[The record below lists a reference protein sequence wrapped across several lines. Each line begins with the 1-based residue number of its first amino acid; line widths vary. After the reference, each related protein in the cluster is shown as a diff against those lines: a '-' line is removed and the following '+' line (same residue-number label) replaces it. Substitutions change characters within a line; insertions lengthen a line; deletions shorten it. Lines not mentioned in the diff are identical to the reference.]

1 MARHKPNPL
10 CPATGSATLQAS
22 WLGRWYWQ
30 GGVVDKAAFRRFSVL
45 RDEFRDRVAGWTAA
59 LPGLAEAQRALA
71 REAGD
76 DYAVETPIVY
86 NRALDEVSQDSRIAW
101 VVVADNPGKREQ
113 EAAMNRYLVGRSG
126 QVAQRFFARELGV
139 DFRSEVVIINKTP
152 VHTPKTLQL
161 KKLARLYPEARG
173 ILDES
178 QRFMASMVPALQQC
192 FNARIWVMG
201 LSEVKP
207 KGLFEPWQQALAQA
221 YARDDTAGDRA
232 DGHRLADG
240 LFGFNHFSMGSFATD
255 LMRRRRPGESTPDAV
270 LRIGAENRSRIL

>member
-1 MARHKPNPL
+1 MN
-10 CPATGSATLQAS
+10 Q
-22 WLGRWYWQ
+22 
-30 GGVVDKAAFRRFSVL
+30 AAFKRFKAL
-45 RDEFRDRVAGWTAA
+45 RDEFRDRVAEWTAA

-71 REAGD
+71 RETGD

-126 QVAQRFFARELGV
+126 LVAERFFARELEV
-139 DFRSEVVIINKTP
+139 DFRREAVIINKTP

-161 KKLARLYPEARG
+161 KKLARLYPEACG

-178 QRFMASMVPALQQC
+178 QRFMASLVPTLQQC
-192 FNARIWVMG
+192 FGARVWVMG

-207 KGLFEPWQQALAQA
+207 KGLFEPWQQALARA
-221 YARDDTAGDRA
+221 YAYVETAGDRA
-232 DGHRLADG
+232 EGRPLSDG
-240 LFGFNHFSMGSFATD
+240 LYGFNHFSMGSFATD
-255 LMRRRRPGESTPDAV
+255 LMRRRLPDESTPDAV

>member
-1 MARHKPNPL
+1 M
-10 CPATGSATLQAS
+10 
-22 WLGRWYWQ
+22 
-30 GGVVDKAAFRRFSVL
+30 DKAAFRRFSVL

-161 KKLARLYPEARG
+161 KKLARLYPEAMG